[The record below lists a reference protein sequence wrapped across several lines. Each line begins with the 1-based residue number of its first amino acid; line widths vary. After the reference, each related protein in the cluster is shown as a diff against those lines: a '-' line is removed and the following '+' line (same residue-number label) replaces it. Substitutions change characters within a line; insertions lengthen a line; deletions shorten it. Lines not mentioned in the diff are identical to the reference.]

1 MDAKTGSV
9 ASDDSRA
16 AHSKQHSYEQ
26 VFTTFATPQQPRFV
40 QCKYS
45 TLLVIKG
52 WKLIIVDSDIADPR

>member
-26 VFTTFATPQQPRFV
+26 VFTTFTTPQQPRFV
-40 QCKYS
+40 QCKYR
-45 TLLVIKG
+45 TLLVKG
-52 WKLIIVDSDIADPR
+52 WELISVDSDIADSR